1 MTRFYP
7 VTVDLEGG
15 NVNPQDVCAVEW
27 AAYKQALD
35 RVIDLDP
42 DRPVMA
48 GARHP
53 VARLDEAALAL
64 GLSGPQRH
72 HRPLLRIPAPV
83 ELFRLL
89 KPDVSFAYNV

>member
-15 NVNPQDVCAVEW
+15 DGNLQDVCAVEW

-42 DRPVMA
+42 DRPGMA

-53 VARLDEAALAL
+53 AARLDEAAVAL
-64 GLSGPQRH
+64 GLSGPQRR
-72 HRPLLRIPAPV
+72 HRPPLGIPCQLSFPV
-83 ELFRLL
+83 CENW
-89 KPDVSFAYNV
+89 A